1 MRHLEFAFAGRNAF
15 WRYIVLI
22 AAAFIAA
29 NTVGAIPLLI
39 SSTKALLADPEAASR
54 IAENPMDVSLLVPNS
69 YYGLF
74 SMLFP
79 FVIGIVAFALLVKP
93 MNERSFKMTLT
104 GASKIRWKHFFY
116 GFMVWLILSALYLLL
131 YYKIEPGNFEIN
143 NTTISLVFVSLI
155 AIVLIPFQAGFEEV
169 IFRGYLMQ
177 GFARMLSYR
186 WFPLI
191 MTSVLFGLMHA
202 FNPEVQEYGFFTMM
216 PQYIVFGLIFGIATV
231 LDDGIEVA
239 LGAHTANNIFL
250 VIMVT
255 HRSSALQSPALLEQ
269 QSVYPWTEF
278 TGLLLSGVLFL
289 LIMKMMLRWKDLSL
303 VFSRIDK
310 PVTESQQIDQTL

>member
-1 MRHLEFAFAGRNAF
+1 MKHLEFAFVGKNAF

-22 AAAFIAA
+22 VAAFIAA
-29 NTVGAIPLLI
+29 NTVGAIPLII
-39 SSTKALLADPEAASR
+39 SSTKAMLSDPEAASR
-54 IAENPMDVSLLVPNS
+54 IAENPMDISMLVPDS

-79 FVIGIVAFALLVKP
+79 FLVGIVAFALLVRP
-93 MNERSFKMTLT
+93 MNERSFKMTIT

-116 GFMVWLILSALYLLL
+116 GFIVWLILSALYLLL
-131 YYKIEPGNFEIN
+131 YYKIEPSNFVIN
-143 NTTISLVFVSLI
+143 NTTLSLVFVSLI
-155 AIVLIPFQAGFEEV
+155 ALALIPFQAGFEEV

-177 GFARMLSYR
+177 GFARMLGYR

-202 FNPEVQEYGFFTMM
+202 FNPEVQEYGFLTMM

-269 QSVYPWTEF
+269 QAVYPWTEF
-278 TGLLLSGVLFL
+278 TGLLISGIIFL
-289 LIMKMMLRWKDLSL
+289 MIMKMILRWTDLSL
-303 VFSRIDK
+303 IVSKIDRK
-310 PVTESQQIDQTL
+310 VPEESAINQIL